1 VLLPAYERINMKRWR
16 NLPSPRRAFA
26 AAAVAAGSLLAL
38 GVAPASA
45 GAAPLPTLNVSV
57 TKTSITASGSTVSG
71 AVNIVTTAA
80 KGLKEPATILF
91 LLKPGAT
98 VAEFEAFSKS
108 KQFSDPNN
116 ADKYGSIVF
125 DDEGKPGGTAEAQT
139 VLAPGTY
146 ILLNAE
152 GEHPSN
158 PPHSTLTIT
167 AAPAPAALPAAQTT
181 ERTIEFAFKGPT
193 TLKEGE
199 VVRFE
204 NEGFL
209 VHMNVAFPVASRHAA
224 AEAVRDL
231 KLGREKAVFKLVKGQ
246 PFSFYGPLGSGA
258 FQQETITEKPG
269 WYVQACFME
278 TQDGRDHTLLGME
291 RAFRIVK

>member
-1 VLLPAYERINMKRWR
+1 MKRWR
-16 NLPSPRRAFA
+16 SLPSPRRAVV
-26 AAAVAAGSLLAL
+26 AAAVTAGSLAAL
-38 GVAPASA
+38 GAAPAASS
-45 GAAPLPTLNVSV
+45 AAPLPTLNVSV

-80 KGLKEPATILF
+80 KGLKEPATLLF
-91 LLKPGAT
+91 LLKPGVS
-98 VAEFEAFSKS
+98 VAEFEAFAQSK
-108 KQFSDPNN
+108 KFSDPNN
-116 ADKYGSIVF
+116 AGKLGSIVF
-125 DDEGKPGGTAEAQT
+125 DDEGKPGGAVEAQT
-139 VLAPGTY
+139 VLSPGTY
-146 ILLNAE
+146 ILLNVE
-152 GEHPSN
+152 GEHPTH

-167 AAPAPAALPAAQTT
+167 PAPAPAALPAAQAT
-181 ERTIEFAFKGPT
+181 ERTIEFGFKGPS

-209 VHMNVAFPVASRHAA
+209 VHMNIAFPVGSRHAA
-224 AEAVRDL
+224 TEAVRDL
-231 KLGREKAVFKLVKGQ
+231 KLGREKAVFRLVKGQ
-246 PFSFYGPLGSGA
+246 PFAFYGPLGSGA

-278 TQDGRDHTLLGME
+278 TQDGRVHTTLGME